1 MDRYTEI
8 KETIDKKYIEPEGV
22 ERTEEVVSLF
32 DLIDMLEMKF
42 DDLRIVMK
50 GDYLKDQI
58 NADRTVL
65 QRIGLFKKEKVIN
78 KKCTSVIST
87 LGKKKTR
94 ISFGFED
101 KSRSMG
107 SRFVVLMKDRDSDE
121 LYFES
126 DYFSDK
132 EFASKYV
139 GEIFEMF
146 SVLEEY
152 APLYSVNGKGEITA
166 ITQTLEDELFS
177 VNISV
182 SPSGSVQYTI
192 ALKKALDQDAIY
204 NREWLSRVKLKSY
217 VEQHA
222 LRVLDNIVVPVDKLN
237 DVFRNVVEQD
247 MVKGNAAILAKK
259 KQVTDNNE

>member
-8 KETIDKKYIEPEGV
+8 KETIDKKYIEPDGI
-22 ERTEEVVSLF
+22 ERTIDTVSLF

-58 NADRTVL
+58 NADRTVF

-94 ISFGFED
+94 ISFGFD
-101 KSRSMG
+101 DHNRS
-107 SRFVVLMKDRDSDE
+107 SFVVLLKDRGSDE

-126 DYFSDK
+126 EHFSDK

-139 GEIFEMF
+139 GEIFQMF

-152 APLYSVNGKGEITA
+152 APLYPVNGKGETTA
-166 ITQTLEDELFS
+166 IAQTIEDELFS
-177 VNISV
+177 VTINV
-182 SPSGSVQYTI
+182 YTNGSVHYI
-192 ALKKALDQDAIY
+192 INLKKSLDQDSIY

-217 VEQHA
+217 VDQHS
-222 LRVLDNIVVPVDKLN
+222 LRVLDNIAVPVAKLSE
-237 DVFRNVVEQD
+237 VFRSVVEQD

-259 KQVTDNNE
+259 QGVKNKE

>member
-8 KETIDKKYIEPEGV
+8 KETIDKKYIEPDGI
-22 ERTEEVVSLF
+22 ERTEDVVSLF

-50 GDYLKDQI
+50 GDYLKEQI
-58 NADRTVL
+58 NADRTIL

-78 KKCTSVIST
+78 KKCTSIIST
-87 LGKKKTR
+87 MGKKKTR

-101 KSRSMG
+101 KG
-107 SRFVVLMKDRDSDE
+107 SAAGSKFVVLLKDRDSDE

-146 SVLEEY
+146 AVLEEY
-152 APLYSVNGKGEITA
+152 APLYPVNGKGETTA

-177 VNISV
+177 VTISV
-182 SPSGSVQYTI
+182 YTNGSVHYTI
-192 ALKKALDQDAIY
+192 SLKKALDQDSIY
-204 NREWLSRVKLKSY
+204 NREWLSRVKLKSH
-217 VEQHA
+217 VDQHA
-222 LRVLDNIVVPVDKLN
+222 LRVLDNIVVPVSTLN

-247 MVKGNAAILAKK
+247 MVKGNAAILAK
-259 KQVTDNNE
+259 TSGGMAN